1 MQITEDIDRL
11 LDLGYNIATEGNF
24 YTLFDMILDSCVKF
38 TNADGGTLYIAAEGK
53 LKHLLV
59 GILLTYC
66 LLLRCLR
73 TMGSIGQTSSKGK
86 SCQENCS
93 DEDGGNFKK

>member
-11 LDLGYNIATEGNF
+11 LDLGYDIATEGNF

-53 LKHLLV
+53 LKHLLD
-59 GILLTYC
+59 IN
-66 LLLRCLR
+66 R
-73 TMGSIGQTSSKGK
+73 TLDSDNKKSSIEADKMDAADDDRDIFT
-86 SCQENCS
+86 
-93 DEDGGNFKK
+93 F